1 MQQKESKTNMKS
13 IQENAILS
21 EQTRMALHSNVEVI
35 NTLAN
40 LLNQEYNF
48 YINEQKN
55 RIGLSKDEEQI
66 IKNQLIKYV
75 NNL

>member
-1 MQQKESKTNMKS
+1 MKQKQKQT
-13 IQENAILS
+13 QENPILQ

-48 YINEQKN
+48 SINEQKN
-55 RIGLSKDEEQI
+55 RSGLRKDEEQI

>member
-1 MQQKESKTNMKS
+1 MKQKESKTNMKS